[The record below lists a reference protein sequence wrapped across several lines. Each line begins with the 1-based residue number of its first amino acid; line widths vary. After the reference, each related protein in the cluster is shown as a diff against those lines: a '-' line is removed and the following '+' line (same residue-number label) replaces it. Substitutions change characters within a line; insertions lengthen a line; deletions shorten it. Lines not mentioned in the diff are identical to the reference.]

1 MEENP
6 QEMLGVKLELIKK
19 KKKRYFLQE
28 LGIYLITSM
37 DLRDNLNRDNSFK
50 KLYLKFSLQNFQ
62 ISIHSM
68 ENCDLSFQLN
78 FKLNIVFCSLYSSG

>member
-50 KLYLKFSLQNFQ
+50 N
-62 ISIHSM
+62 
-68 ENCDLSFQLN
+68 
-78 FKLNIVFCSLYSSG
+78 